1 MAQIKKEEFDA
12 PSLDTALA
20 HTSTSS
26 PNSKKELKRPS
37 ASLLK
42 RKPASSPSSM
52 ASTRR
57 TKLARRT
64 PEVEETVK
72 IPQSKLSKVTP
83 PATNEIEELKQT
95 LTELR
100 EEKKKVEVQLQG
112 EKKITLHLAQLLK
125 NASRNIGSL
134 SEIISHASNAYS
146 GVRDDDD
153 VQAAHD
159 KAWDSFE
166 KGCQSF
172 KQLEGL
178 DVLPKSTTGTSV
190 IRVGSASEELIEF
203 CKKRQSE
210 VRLVLPS
217 DSDTAEKQLKRLVT
231 QD

>member
-1 MAQIKKEEFDA
+1 MPPIKKEELEA
-12 PSLDTALA
+12 EE
-20 HTSTSS
+20 
-26 PNSKKELKRPS
+26 ELKRPPPP
-37 ASLLK
+37 LFK
-42 RKPASSPSSM
+42 RKAAPSLSSTASSRPS
-52 ASTRR
+52 
-57 TKLARRT
+57 KLARRT
-64 PEVEETVK
+64 PEVEETAK
-72 IPQSKLSKVTP
+72 HPRSKLSKVTP
-83 PATNEIEELKQT
+83 PATGEVEELRQT

-100 EEKKKVEVQLQG
+100 EKKKKVDVQLQG
-112 EKKITLHLAQLLK
+112 EKKLTLHLAQLLK
-125 NASRNIGSL
+125 NASRNLGSL
-134 SEIISHASNAYS
+134 SEIITHASNAYS
-146 GVRDDDD
+146 SVRADDD

-159 KAWDSFE
+159 KAWNSFE

-210 VRLVLPS
+210 ARLVLPS

>member
-1 MAQIKKEEFDA
+1 MSRPLWKKGY
-12 PSLDTALA
+12 
-20 HTSTSS
+20 
-26 PNSKKELKRPS
+26 NSDNASEDINLIPLYKEPLR
-37 ASLLK
+37 K
-42 RKPASSPSSM
+42 RKPASSSSSR
-52 ASTRR
+52 ASSRP

-64 PEVEETVK
+64 PEVEEAV
-72 IPQSKLSKVTP
+72 ILSRSKLSRVTSP
-83 PATNEIEELKQT
+83 TTSEVERLKQT

-100 EEKKKVEVQLQG
+100 EEKKKVDVQLQG
-112 EKKITLHLAQLLK
+112 EKKLTLHLAQLLK
-125 NASRNIGSL
+125 DASRNLGSL
-134 SEIISHASNAYS
+134 SEVISHASKTYS
-146 GVRDDDD
+146 GVEDDDAI
-153 VQAAHD
+153 QAAHD

-172 KQLEGL
+172 KELEGL